1 MKGKSGPSRTHF
13 RLNTGAKI
21 PAIGL
26 GTWHSGGGF
35 CVEAVKTAIEAGY
48 RHIDCAHLYG
58 NEAEVGE
65 ALAQAF
71 NGSLK
76 REDLFLT
83 SKLHCT
89 MNSLN
94 KIENH
99 VRVSLKNL
107 GVDYLDLYLMHRPES
122 SVFGDATDPPA
133 NSGSEYRNIWSKL
146 NTTWKSME
154 RLVELGLVRAIGLSN
169 FDIQQINEVLKFAK
183 IVPAVNQVELHPFWR
198 QDELVKFCQ
207 SKSIHV
213 SAHTPL
219 GVPTSTSTSSSN
231 LTLYDNG
238 SSEQQQHE
246 PETPHLSFRRSRSVH
261 APMLKLSTVADI
273 ADRHKKT
280 PEQVILRWGLQRGT
294 SVLPSSVNPERIKQN
309 FDIFNWSLS
318 DDEYRRLNQLEPQ
331 VCLNGNWPLDA
342 GISENEG
349 SVLGKGPLQAVHEV
363 DADDDNF

>member
-1 MKGKSGPSRTHF
+1 MKGKTGPSGTYF

-35 CVEAVKTAIEAGY
+35 CVEAVKTAISVGY

-65 ALAQAF
+65 ALDQVF
-71 NGSLK
+71 KGGSLK
-76 REDLFLT
+76 REDIFLT

-89 MNSLN
+89 MNSIN
-94 KIENH
+94 KIENY

-107 GVDYLDLYLMHRPES
+107 GVSYLDLYLMHWPES
-122 SVFGDATDPPA
+122 SGFGDATDPPA
-133 NSGSEYRNIWSKL
+133 NSGSEYRQFWSKL
-146 NTTWKSME
+146 NTSWRSME

-169 FDIQQINEVLKFAK
+169 FDILQIKELLKFAK

-219 GVPTSTSTSSSN
+219 GIPDCNPTSFED
-231 LTLYDNG
+231 L
-238 SSEQQQHE
+238 SSEQHQQQHHE
-246 PETPHLSFRRSRSVH
+246 PETPFRRSRSVH
-261 APMLKLSTVADI
+261 VPMLKLSEVADI
-273 ADRHKKT
+273 ADRNNKT

-294 SVLPSSVNPERIKQN
+294 SVLPSSVNPERIKKI
-309 FDIFNWSLS
+309 FDIFSWSLS
-318 DDEYRRLNQLEPQ
+318 DKDYKLLNQLEPQ
-331 VCLNGNWPLDA
+331 RCLFGNWPLDA
-342 GISENEG
+342 VSGNDG
-349 SVLGKGPLQAVHEV
+349 SVFGKGPLQAVHEL
-363 DADDDNF
+363 DDDVESNI